1 VRRFSDPVE
10 VRVRGE
16 SGSGMRGT
24 GERRMGEM
32 TGPAGPAG
40 RPSLPCPP
48 ARGRDEGG
56 RLVTRRS
63 PTDPGPAGPEEGEDG
78 EGCDPDQPEAF
89 IWRGRLYVVRSV
101 LATWRER
108 RAWWREALDAD
119 EAHVRPGETL
129 AAAARERQVWRVEAS
144 PGWSFTPG
152 VYDLAHDDSGA
163 DSGSLTR
170 AGSSNRSADDS
181 SRSSR
186 RSSTGSRERE
196 RAHPAS
202 GWSLVRVTD

>member
-1 VRRFSDPVE
+1 MRRFSDPVE

-16 SGSGMRGT
+16 SGSEIRGAGGRRT
-24 GERRMGEM
+24 GE
-32 TGPAGPAG
+32 TAGPAG
-40 RPSLPCPP
+40 RPGLSCPP
-48 ARGRDEGG
+48 TRERDEGG

-63 PTDPGPAGPEEGEDG
+63 PTDPGPAGHEEDG
-78 EGCDPDQPEAF
+78 GCDPGQPEAF

-163 DSGSLTR
+163 DSGSISR
-170 AGSSNRSADDS
+170 AGPSSRSADDS

-186 RSSTGSRERE
+186 RSSTGSPERE

>member
-16 SGSGMRGT
+16 GDNGMRGT
-24 GERRMGEM
+24 DRRRGGETGGSPRLRRSP
-32 TGPAGPAG
+32 TG
-40 RPSLPCPP
+40 R
-48 ARGRDEGG
+48 RDEGG
-56 RLVTRRS
+56 HLVTHR
-63 PTDPGPAGPEEGEDG
+63 PATGSDSGGPESIG
-78 EGCDPDQPEAF
+78 GCDATQPEAF
-89 IWRGRLYVVRSV
+89 IWRGRLYVVRGV

-119 EAHVRPGETL
+119 DLSVRPGETL

-163 DSGSLTR
+163 RR
-170 AGSSNRSADDS
+170 ARIGSSTEPHAPPEGADQ
-181 SRSSR
+181 
-186 RSSTGSRERE
+186 TGC
-196 RAHPAS
+196 
-202 GWSLVRVTD
+202 WSLVRIAD